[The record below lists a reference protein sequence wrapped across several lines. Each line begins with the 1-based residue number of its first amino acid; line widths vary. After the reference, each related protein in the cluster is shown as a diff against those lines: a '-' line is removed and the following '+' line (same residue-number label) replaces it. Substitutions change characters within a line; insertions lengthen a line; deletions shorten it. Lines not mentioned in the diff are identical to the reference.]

1 MDGTQ
6 SLTTVSTKLERI
18 ASLAKRK
25 PGVSLQTLAHHIDIA
40 WMREAHHRVRKDG
53 AVGVDG
59 QTADEYAKNL
69 ESNLR
74 SLLDRAKSGD
84 HYRAP
89 PVRRVHIPKGD
100 GSKTS
105 KAFSIP

>member
-6 SLTTVSTKLERI
+6 SLKTVSTKLERI
-18 ASLAKRK
+18 AGLAKRM
-25 PGVSLQTLAHHIDIA
+25 PGVSLQTLAHHIDLD
-40 WMREAHHRVRKDG
+40 WMREAHGRVRKDG

-74 SLLDRAKSGD
+74 SLLDRAKAGD
-84 HYRAP
+84 P
-89 PVRRVHIPKGD
+89 
-100 GSKTS
+100 
-105 KAFSIP
+105 

>member
-1 MDGTQ
+1 MDGTP

-18 ASLAKRK
+18 ASLAKRM

-69 ESNLR
+69 EGNLQ
-74 SLLDRAKSGD
+74 SLLDRAKSGE

-89 PVRRVHIPKGD
+89 PVRRL
-100 GSKTS
+100 
-105 KAFSIP
+105 F